1 MASIVCF
8 GELMMRLAP
17 ENYKRFRQADKF
29 EVTYAGAEAN
39 VAVFLANAGLHSLFV
54 SKVPANNIGVAAVE
68 SLCRYRVDI
77 SHVAMG
83 GPRLGLYFV
92 EKGASQ
98 RSSQVIYDRMGSSFQ
113 QSSREDY
120 NWDEIFKD
128 AAWFHF
134 TGITPALGVEMA
146 RLCLEACREA
156 KSRGIT
162 ISCDL
167 NYRSKLWSREQ
178 AKLVMSEL
186 CKYVDVCIANEAD
199 AYDVFEIS
207 CGRPSRDTGETNAE
221 DYKYV
226 ASQLHQQF
234 GFALTAIT
242 LRTSISASDNRWSGL
257 LYDGKRFYQ
266 APTYSVHIVD
276 RVGSGDSFGAALIY
290 ACLKG
295 KAPQEIV
302 EFAAA
307 AGCLNHTIEGD
318 FNLVS
323 VSEIEALV
331 SGDRSGRIKR

>member
-1 MASIVCF
+1 MAWMKITLRMRPSED
-8 GELMMRLAP
+8 GEAD
-17 ENYKRFRQADKF
+17 EEVKEEDEEGGKRDK
-29 EVTYAGAEAN
+29 EDEDGE
-39 VAVFLANAGLHSLFV
+39 
-54 SKVPANNIGVAAVE
+54 
-68 SLCRYRVDI
+68 
-77 SHVAMG
+77 G
-83 GPRLGLYFV
+83 G
-92 EKGASQ
+92 
-98 RSSQVIYDRMGSSFQ
+98 
-113 QSSREDY
+113 
-120 NWDEIFKD
+120 
-128 AAWFHF
+128 
-134 TGITPALGVEMA
+134 
-146 RLCLEACREA
+146 
-156 KSRGIT
+156 RG
-162 ISCDL
+162 
-167 NYRSKLWSREQ
+167 
-178 AKLVMSEL
+178 
-186 CKYVDVCIANEAD
+186 IANEAD